1 MPYVEQKFNH
11 TTTAFL
17 IVAFGLVVLSFEFAP
32 AIAGFLV
39 SSILIAVIVA
49 FMFYTAKIFNVVLQK
64 KGNY

>member
-1 MPYVEQKFNH
+1 MPYVEQRFNH
-11 TTTAFL
+11 TITALF
-17 IVAFGLVVLSFEFAP
+17 IIAFGMVVLSFEFMP

-39 SSILIAVIVA
+39 SSILIAVIVV